1 MKKLCDGSVLDML
14 IFFFFIFVL
23 AAVQTTDR
31 PPTDKELLLVSKHIG
46 ADFELLGVSL
56 GLTSAQIDHIRMN
69 HSFSVQ
75 TQIFQMLIAW
85 KNKEGRQA
93 TVRKFLEAVRDSSL
107 GVDSVEL
114 EQIFQL

>member
-1 MKKLCDGSVLDML
+1 MAG
-14 IFFFFIFVL
+14 
-23 AAVQTTDR
+23 VQTTDR

-56 GLTSAQIDHIRMN
+56 GLTNPQIEHIRMN

-93 TVRKFLEAVRDSSL
+93 TVWKFLEAVRDSSL

-114 EQIFQL
+114 ERIFQL